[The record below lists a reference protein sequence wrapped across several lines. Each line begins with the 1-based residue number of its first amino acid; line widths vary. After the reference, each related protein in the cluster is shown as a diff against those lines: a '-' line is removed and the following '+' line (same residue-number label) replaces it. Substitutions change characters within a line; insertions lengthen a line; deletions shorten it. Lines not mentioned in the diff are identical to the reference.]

1 MPATAWVA
9 KFSSSPPNYSCDR
22 GKGGGEGKTDREGQ
36 FSPGSTASFV
46 RSNWPRDKDASKLK
60 NPSVKR
66 VDSSGWVAL
75 AMSLACDRRS
85 RDHTTA

>member
-1 MPATAWVA
+1 MGREIFILAPELFV
-9 KFSSSPPNYSCDR
+9 R
-22 GKGGGEGKTDREGQ
+22 QGEGGEGKTDREGQ

-75 AMSLACDRRS
+75 AISLACDRRS